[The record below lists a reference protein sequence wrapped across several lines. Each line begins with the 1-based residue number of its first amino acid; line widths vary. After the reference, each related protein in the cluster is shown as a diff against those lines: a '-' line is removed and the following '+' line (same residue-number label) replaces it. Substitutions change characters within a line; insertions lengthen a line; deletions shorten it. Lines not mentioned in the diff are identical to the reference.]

1 MFKRGGVPLFT
12 ATKIKVGQDF
22 TEGLYTVTFY
32 TKQKPTELEKLQEEY
47 GEYCLQDCEN
57 CEYYEE

>member
-1 MFKRGGVPLFT
+1 MDMMGYCGYFKVD
-12 ATKIKVGQDF
+12 I
-22 TEGLYTVTFY
+22 EYY
-32 TKQKPTELEKLQEEY
+32 EELEKLQEEY